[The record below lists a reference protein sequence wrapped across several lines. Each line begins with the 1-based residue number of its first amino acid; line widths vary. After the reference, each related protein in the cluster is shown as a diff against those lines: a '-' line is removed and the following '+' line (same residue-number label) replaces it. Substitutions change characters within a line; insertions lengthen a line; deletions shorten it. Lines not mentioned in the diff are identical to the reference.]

1 MSREAYKALAFLFQ
15 YLVFRVLD
23 QRKGEIS
30 NQASCRLI
38 SQSGY
43 KTSNHASLI
52 LKVHSSTKKVLF
64 TLLDN

>member
-30 NQASCRLI
+30 NQASCCLI

-43 KTSNHASLI
+43 KTTNYASLI
-52 LKVHSSTKKVLF
+52 LKGTFFNKESIVHYVI
-64 TLLDN
+64 